1 MSKYFLDEEFAEL
14 STKRHNL
21 FNEVFSKVC
30 ELYGSTDYW
39 NSQLDVQTSIDVKNL
54 IYEIM
59 NLKCHIAYHFMQN
72 GANHDFI
79 MLEGA
84 LTHLIITY
92 NNILK
97 KKSLNRLFY
106 FSDSLMRRYYYE

>member
-1 MSKYFLDEEFAEL
+1 MSKYLDEEFAEL
-14 STKRHNL
+14 SEKRHNL
-21 FNEVFSKVC
+21 FDEVFAKVS

-39 NSQLDVQTSIDVKNL
+39 NSQLDIQASIDVKNL

-72 GANHDFI
+72 GANNDFI

-97 KKSLNRLFY
+97 EESY
-106 FSDSLMRRYYYE
+106 SDSFIFPILL